1 VTILTFAPLTS
12 AGGSA
17 TYDANV
23 LYTVHVDVDLDG
35 ALDAAAHVRFG
46 QNAAGDW
53 GVQAEIP
60 GVDSPVSGATGE
72 VIEASGAKVYAGVV
86 DDPFFFDLQGF
97 QETLATATVSFD
109 STRDSLAG
117 LNVTAI
123 ALEFDAAAAVGGAT
137 QIQTWATTSRK

>member
-1 VTILTFAPLTS
+1 MTILTFAPLTS